1 MRKVIAS
8 EWMSLDGVIQSP
20 SSPEEDTSGGFKY
33 GGWHSAYL
41 EDESMNWVMENITRA
56 GGFLFGR
63 RTYEIFAAHWPNA
76 SAQEQVLAQPL
87 NELPKYVLSRSL
99 RAPLSWNNSS
109 LLGTQFVEEIH
120 DLKEVPGG
128 DLLIVG
134 SSELVGAL
142 FSHDLLDELR
152 LMIDPVC
159 LGGGKKLFPADG
171 ARFPLRL
178 VSSRAVATGAL
189 LLTYSRA

>member
-1 MRKVIAS
+1 MRKIIAS

-20 SSPEEDTSGGFKY
+20 SSPEEDASGGFKH

-41 EDESMNWVMENITRA
+41 EAESMNWVMESITRA

-87 NELPKYVLSRSL
+87 DELPKYVLSRSL
-99 RAPLSWNNSS
+99 REPLSWNNSS
-109 LLGTQFVEEIH
+109 LLGTHFVEEIH
-120 DLKEVPGG
+120 DLKEAPGG

-134 SSELVGAL
+134 SSEVVDAL
-142 FSHDLLDELR
+142 LSHDLLDELR

-159 LGGGKKLFPADG
+159 LGGGKKFFPADG

>member
-41 EDESMNWVMENITRA
+41 EDESMNWVMESITRA

-99 RAPLSWNNSS
+99 REPLSWNNSS

>member
-20 SSPEEDTSGGFKY
+20 SSPEEDTSDGFQY

-41 EDESMNWVMENITRA
+41 EDESMNWVMESITRA

-171 ARFPLRL
+171 VRFPLRL

>member
-1 MRKVIAS
+1 MRKIIAS

-20 SSPEEDTSGGFKY
+20 SSPEEDASGGFKH

-41 EDESMNWVMENITRA
+41 EAESMNWVMESITLA

-99 RAPLSWNNSS
+99 REPLSWNNSS
-109 LLGTQFVEEIH
+109 LLGTHFVEEIH
-120 DLKEVPGG
+120 DLKKAPGG

-134 SSELVGAL
+134 SSEVVGAL
-142 FSHDLLDELR
+142 LSHDLLDELR

-171 ARFPLRL
+171 ARFPLTL
-178 VSSRAVATGAL
+178 LSSRTVATGAL